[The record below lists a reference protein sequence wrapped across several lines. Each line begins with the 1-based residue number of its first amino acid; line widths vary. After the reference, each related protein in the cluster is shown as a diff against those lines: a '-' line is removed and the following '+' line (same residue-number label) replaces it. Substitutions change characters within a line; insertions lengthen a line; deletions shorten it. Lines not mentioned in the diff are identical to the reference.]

1 MTINTP
7 MVNEIAVIMLLG
19 MFSLKISLI
28 YMACG
33 LTVAIVGVLVTGKLK
48 LEHLAEGFVYETKL
62 SDLEVARQSWRQ
74 RLEYA
79 YDYVLQILRKVWP
92 YVIAG
97 IAIGGWIHG
106 YVPEDVLVR
115 WAGRDNPFAVP
126 IAVLL
131 GVPLYSNAAGTIPI
145 VAALRK
151 KGMAMGAVL
160 AFMMAVTAISLPEMI
175 ILRNV
180 LKFKLIAIF
189 IAIKRVTIILI
200 GYLFNWL
207 IPL

>member
-180 LKFKLIAIF
+180 LK
-189 IAIKRVTIILI
+189 
-200 GYLFNWL
+200 
-207 IPL
+207 PS

>member
-1 MTINTP
+1 
-7 MVNEIAVIMLLG
+7 MVNEIAVIMLFGLFG
-19 MFSLKISLI
+19 LRVTLI

-33 LTVAIVGVLVTGKLK
+33 LTVAIVGGLIIGKLK
-48 LEHLAEGFVYETKL
+48 LEHLVEGFVYETKL
-62 SDLEVARQSWRQ
+62 GDLEVAQQSWRQ

-92 YVIAG
+92 YVVAG

-106 YVPEDVLVR
+106 YVPEDALVR
-115 WAGRDNPFAVP
+115 WAGPDNPLAVP

-145 VAALRK
+145 VAALRE
-151 KGMAMGAVL
+151 KGMAMGTVL

-180 LKFKLIAIF
+180 LKTKLIAIF
-189 IAIKRVTIILI
+189 IGIMAVTIVLI